1 VITTAPARRLGTAT
15 AALAVIASMIG
26 TGVFTTTGVLV
37 RELSSAGAVLAA
49 WALYGVVALAGA
61 LCYAELSS
69 ALAVNGGEYALLSR
83 IYHPAVGFAAGAV
96 SLVVGFAAPVAA
108 CALGFGGYVHAVFP
122 QLPVVPLALALIVAA
137 SVLHGHHMQRGAL
150 AQNVVTALKVLL
162 VVAFALA
169 GGVVVLRDGAPA
181 LAEPARVP
189 FVEAVLSPPFAAGL
203 VLVSF
208 AYSGWNAAA
217 YIAGELRD
225 PGRTIPRAIVLGT
238 LVVTL
243 LYVALNAVFLA
254 AVPATQLSG
263 VVEVGHLAATALFG
277 PRAGAAV
284 SLLIAAGLVST
295 VGALIMTGARAS
307 EAMGHDHARLA
318 LLARRTAHGAPIVSV
333 ALQAVLASA
342 LVLAATFDTLLVWT
356 GLTLTISAALT
367 VGGVIILRRRE
378 PSLARPYRV
387 PLYPLAP
394 LLFLAFAAWSL
405 IASVIEQPLIVLAS
419 AATIA
424 IALALY
430 GVVRDGRTAR

>member
-1 VITTAPARRLGTAT
+1 
-15 AALAVIASMIG
+15 MIG

-37 RELSSAGAVLAA
+37 GELGSAGAVLAA

-61 LCYAELSS
+61 LCYAELAS

-96 SLVVGFAAPVAA
+96 SLVVGFAAPIAA
-108 CALGFGGYVHAVFP
+108 CALAFGRYVHAVFP

-162 VVAFALA
+162 ILAFALA
-169 GGVVVLRDGAPA
+169 GGVVLLRDGAPA
-181 LAEPARVP
+181 LAEPPRVP
-189 FVEAVLSPPFAAGL
+189 FVAAVLSPPFAAGL

-225 PGRTIPRAIVLGT
+225 PGRTIPRAIALGT
-238 LVVTL
+238 LIVTL
-243 LYVALNAVFLA
+243 LYVALNLVFLA
-254 AVPATQLSG
+254 AVPAAQLSG

-307 EAMGHDHARLA
+307 EAMGRDHARLA
-318 LLARRTAHGAPIVSV
+318 LLARRTAYGAPIVSV
-333 ALQAVLASA
+333 ALQAALASA
-342 LVLAATFDTLLVWT
+342 LVLVATFDTLLVWT

-367 VGGVIILRRRE
+367 VGGVMILRRRE

-387 PLYPLAP
+387 PLYPAAP
-394 LLFLAFAAWSL
+394 VLFLAFATWSL
-405 IASVIEQPLIVLAS
+405 LASVIERPLIVLAS
-419 AATIA
+419 AATIG

-430 GVVRDGRTAR
+430 AVVRDVKTAR